1 MKLNL
6 QGCRAYIAW
15 RQIPGYNH
23 FAAELGVEVEVLKLF
38 ENGARI
44 GYDAVRD
51 IYNNLGEEVVREIID
66 FEEETMNGFK
76 SKYVL
81 VGKTLY

>member
-6 QGCRAYIAW
+6 QGCRAYIAR
-15 RQIPGYNH
+15 RQIPDYNH

-38 ENGARI
+38 
-44 GYDAVRD
+44 D
-51 IYNNLGEEVVREIID
+51 NNLGEEVVREIID

>member
-1 MKLNL
+1 ML
-6 QGCRAYIAW
+6 R
-15 RQIPGYNH
+15 RQIPDYNH
-23 FAAELGVEVEVLKLF
+23 LSAELGVEVEVLKLF
-38 ENGARI
+38 ERGVRI

>member
-1 MKLNL
+1 MKLTL
-6 QGCRAYIAW
+6 QGCRAYIAR
-15 RQIPGYNH
+15 RQIPDYNH

-81 VGKTLY
+81 VGKTRY